1 MSVDKATVER
11 VAHLARIAVREE
23 ELEPLAVE
31 LNSILAWVEQLNE
44 IDTDAVEPMA
54 SVHDETLRQRED
66 KITDGGKQAD
76 VLANA
81 PDVADGQFVVPRVIE

>member
-23 ELEPLAVE
+23 ELELLAGE
-31 LNSILAWVEQLNE
+31 LNTILAWIEQLNE
-44 IDTDAVEPMA
+44 VDTDAVEPMA
-54 SVHDETLRQRED
+54 SVHDETLRQRADE
-66 KITDGGKQAD
+66 IADGNKQAD

-81 PDVADGQFVVPRVIE
+81 PEVAEGQFVVPRVIE